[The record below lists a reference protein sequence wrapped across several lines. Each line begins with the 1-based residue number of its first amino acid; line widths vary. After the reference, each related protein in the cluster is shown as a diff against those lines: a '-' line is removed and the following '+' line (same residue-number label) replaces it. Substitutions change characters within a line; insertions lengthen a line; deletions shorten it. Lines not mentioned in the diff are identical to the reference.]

1 MKAKILLIAVVLC
14 SIVISQPALAIIIGT
29 GTGATTSQTYSGT
42 GNGGCT
48 AGGCEWN
55 VGSSTSRIDVAF
67 DSGAGKWLKTL
78 TDPTGGAIEADDEPS
93 AGIFSTLGFNLFE
106 WLIVDGT
113 IPWTDWHQE
122 ILTPGWTWASGEIL
136 VTRPD
141 GSTETVVGS
150 ISNAFGPDAS
160 GSVIDFIFSS
170 PLLPG
175 TTLDINK
182 SLSFTGVDGTFSS
195 CGSPACGDFFNGTIQ
210 IAQHPTVGV
219 AEPWSITIFC
229 LALAGLVRLRRE

>member
-1 MKAKILLIAVVLC
+1 MKAKILIIAIILC
-14 SIVISQPALAIIIGT
+14 SIVTSLPALAIIIGA
-29 GTGATTSQTYSGT
+29 GSGATTSQLFEGT
-42 GNGGCT
+42 GVDGCTFGGCD
-48 AGGCEWN
+48 WN
-55 VGSSTSRIDVAF
+55 IGSSASRIDVTF
-67 DSGAGKWLKTL
+67 DPNAGKWIKTL
-78 TDPTGGAIEADDEPS
+78 TDHAGRTIEADDEPI
-93 AGIFSTLGFNLFE
+93 AGFYSTVGFNLFE

-150 ISNAFGPDAS
+150 ISNSFGPDAA
-160 GSVIDFIFSS
+160 GNVIDFIFNS

-175 TTLDINK
+175 TTLDISK
-182 SLSFTGVDGTFSS
+182 SMSYTGIDGAFSS
-195 CGSPACGDFFNGTIQ
+195 CGIPACGDYFNGTIQ

-219 AEPWSITIFC
+219 AEPWSISIFC
-229 LALAGLVRLRRE
+229 LALAGLVRLRRK